1 MKPNRRHYEAS
12 LTIPGSAERV
22 FAYIDDHKRFSS
34 HMSQS
39 SWMMAGGR
47 MKLTLDA
54 GGGKKLGSHIKLG
67 GKVLGAS
74 LYLDEV
80 ITEYQPPLKKV
91 WETVG
96 ATKLLVIGDYR
107 LGVEIKPKDQD
118 CLVRVFIDYELPAT
132 NVWLGRL
139 FGGIYAKWC
148 VGQMIQGI
156 HYHFSE
162 RRLD

>member
-1 MKPNRRHYEAS
+1 MKQERRHYEAS

-22 FAYIDDHKRFSS
+22 FTYIDDHKHFSS
-34 HMSQS
+34 HM
-39 SWMMAGGR
+39 R

-54 GGGKKLGSHIKLG
+54 GAGKKLGSHIKLS
-67 GKVLGAS
+67 GKVLGVS

-80 ITEYQPPLKKV
+80 ITEYRPPLKKV

-96 ATKLLVIGDYR
+96 ATKVLVIGDYR

-156 HYHFSE
+156 RHHFSE
-162 RRLD
+162 RR